1 MISHPEKVT
10 HVSDIPRPAIIRLC
24 RIYTLCEEEEKKGT
38 VTISSGDIGKRIGAG
53 SDNVR
58 RDIGHLGEIGVSGSG
73 YDVARLKGHIAKR
86 LGFTR
91 ERRACVVG
99 MGPLGAALL
108 QHGLSPE
115 FRIVAGFDSNVNK
128 LETIRTDV
136 PLYPAYEIPD
146 VVRRRNIEL
155 AALAVSYESARE
167 MAQRLIDGGI
177 RGIVNFT
184 SAPLGHPG
192 DGVFVRNVDLAGEFR
207 ILAAQCTLSGD

>member
-1 MISHPEKVT
+1 MISHKEKGMSL
-10 HVSDIPRPAIIRLC
+10 SDLPKPVIIRLC
-24 RIYTLCEEEEKKGT
+24 RIYTLCEEEQRKGAI
-38 VTISSGDIGKRIGAG
+38 TISSNEIGKKIGAG
-53 SDNVR
+53 PDNVR
-58 RDIGHLGEIGVSGSG
+58 RDISHLGEIGVSGSG
-73 YDVARLKGHIAKR
+73 YDIARLKGHIAKR
-86 LGFTR
+86 LGFIR

-108 QHGLSPE
+108 QYGLSPE
-115 FRIVAGFDSNVNK
+115 FKIVAGFDSNVNK

-146 VVRRRNIEL
+146 VVRRKNIEL
-155 AALAVSYESARE
+155 AALVVAHESAQE
-167 MAQRLIDGGI
+167 MTQRLIDGGV

-207 ILAAQCTLSGD
+207 ILAAQCTLSGG